1 VQVAAID
8 PPQLGEPLP
17 ERGHQ
22 LLGFRIFLGEIH
34 EHSDAS
40 HSTGLLRACRER
52 PCRRCTANECE
63 LPPPH
68 CLS

>member
-1 VQVAAID
+1 
-8 PPQLGEPLP
+8 LGEPLP

-40 HSTGLLRACRER
+40 HSTGLLRARRER
-52 PCRRCTANECE
+52 PCRGCAAK
-63 LPPPH
+63 
-68 CLS
+68 